1 MLPSVYIETTI
12 PSYLAAWPSGDLVRA
27 GHQKITKDWWALR
40 RDSFDLYISQFVLD
54 EVSAGDPEAAADR
67 LAVLTSVPILPITE
81 QTQEL
86 ALKLV
91 EQLSLPPKAVLDA
104 AHISI
109 AACNNVDFLLTWNC
123 RHINNAELMPRIEAT
138 CRAFDLSSPVICT
151 PEELMGI

>member
-1 MLPSVYIETTI
+1 MAFRRFGE
-12 PSYLAAWPSGDLVRA
+12 SGSPE
-27 GHQKITKDWWALR
+27 ITKDWWALR

-54 EVSAGDPEAAADR
+54 EVSAGDPKAAADR
-67 LAVLTSVPILPITE
+67 LAVLTSIPVLPITD
-81 QTQEL
+81 QMQEL

-104 AHISI
+104 AHMSI

-123 RHINNAELMPRIEAT
+123 RHINNAELTPRIEAT
-138 CRAFDLSSPVICT
+138 CRAFDLPSPVICT